1 MRSEGIASRAGTPTP
16 AGGSSPRRERSIGIG
31 AGVECDGQVLVLPDA
46 LGLNPGFSP
55 RFLRRYA
62 ELARDATQ
70 GVEAYVADVKARRY
84 PGPEHTFGED
94 S

>member
-1 MRSEGIASRAGTPTP
+1 MPGALAAEISRDLQVPT
-16 AGGSSPRRERSIGIG
+16 IGIG

-46 LGLNPGFSP
+46 LGLNPAFSP

-62 ELARDATQ
+62 ELARDAAQ
-70 GVEAYVADVKARRY
+70 GVDAYLSDVKARRY

-94 S
+94 A